1 MKNKIINLILV
12 IAGIIILS
20 NFIILTR
27 LILNELVFPHKW
39 EKIALLFLSTLGVIV
54 TVVYIGLASGIY
66 DYIKKK
72 LSSTTDSPK
81 GERLE

>member
-1 MKNKIINLILV
+1 MKNKIINLILI

-54 TVVYIGLASGIY
+54 TAIYIGLTSGIY

-72 LSSTTDSPK
+72 LS
-81 GERLE
+81 

>member
-1 MKNKIINLILV
+1 MGQLYDMKNKIINLILV

-54 TVVYIGLASGIY
+54 TAIYIGLASGIY

-72 LSSTTDSPK
+72 LS
-81 GERLE
+81 